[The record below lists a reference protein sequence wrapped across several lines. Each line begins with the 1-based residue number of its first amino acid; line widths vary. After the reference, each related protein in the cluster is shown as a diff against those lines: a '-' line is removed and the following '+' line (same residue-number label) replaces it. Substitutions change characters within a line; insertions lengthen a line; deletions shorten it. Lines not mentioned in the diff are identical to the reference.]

1 VKALAR
7 RARGGAVWLLAGVAV
22 AVHVVLAALAVAEFS
37 ALGWPLPTGYD
48 SANVTFVLATAAT
61 GLAASSMV
69 AARAATSS
77 RALRALVR
85 AAQRPVPPIV
95 HHAATGLGVAGK
107 VDAVAAG
114 EAFAVTYGLVRPRI
128 LVSTGLTAELG
139 AAEITAVLA
148 HEREHL
154 RHLDPLRLLAA
165 QLLAQW
171 VWYLP
176 AGRWLARRCALRRE
190 LSADL
195 AAAGS
200 AGRGVLAAALLKL
213 ASLPAC
219 PAVAAAS
226 PAEDPPGSL
235 EARIA
240 QLEDSHPPRQR
251 LTALRILASGGGLV
265 FLAAAAMCCA
275 ALSQVVPGGV
285 I

>member
-1 VKALAR
+1 VKTLAR
-7 RARGGAVWLLAGVAV
+7 RARGAAAWLLAGLVVA
-22 AVHVVLAALAVAEFS
+22 AHATLAALAVTVFA

-48 SANVTFVLATAAT
+48 SANVTLVLATAVT

-77 RALRALVR
+77 RALRALVG
-85 AAQRPVPPIV
+85 AARRPVPLIV
-95 HHAATGLGVAGK
+95 HNAATGLGVAGK

-114 EAFAVTYGLVRPRI
+114 EAFAVTHGLVRPRI

-154 RHLDPLRLLAA
+154 RHRDPLRLLAA

-171 VWYLP
+171 AWYLP

-190 LSADL
+190 LAADR
-195 AAAGS
+195 AAAGA

-226 PAEDPPGSL
+226 PAEDQPGSL
-235 EARIA
+235 EARVA
-240 QLEDSHPPRQR
+240 QLEDGRPPRQR
-251 LTALRILASGGGLV
+251 LTALRVLASGGALIW
-265 FLAAAAMCCA
+265 LAAAAVCCA
-275 ALSQVVPGGV
+275 AMAQVLPGGV
-285 I
+285 L

>member
-1 VKALAR
+1 MKAVAR
-7 RARGGAVWLLAGVAV
+7 RARGGAAWLLAGLAV
-22 AVHVVLAALAVAEFS
+22 AVHAALAVLAVTEF
-37 ALGWPLPTGYD
+37 AAVGWPLPTGYD
-48 SANVTFVLATAAT
+48 SVNVTFVLATAVT
-61 GLAASSMV
+61 GLAASSVV
-69 AARAATSS
+69 AARATSSS

-85 AAQRPVPPIV
+85 AARRPVPPIV
-95 HHAATGLGVAGK
+95 HYAATGLGVAGK

-154 RHLDPLRLLAA
+154 RHRDPLRLLAA
-165 QLLAQW
+165 RLLAQW
-171 VWYLP
+171 GWYLP
-176 AGRWLARRCALRRE
+176 AGRWLARRHALRRE
-190 LSADL
+190 LSADR

-200 AGRGVLAAALLKL
+200 AGRAVLAAALLKL

-235 EARIA
+235 EARVA
-240 QLEDSHPPRQR
+240 QLEDGRPPRQR
-251 LTALRILASGGGLV
+251 LTLLRVLASGGGLI

-285 I
+285 L

>member
-7 RARGGAVWLLAGVAV
+7 RARGGAAWLLAGLAV
-22 AVHVVLAALAVAEFS
+22 GVHAALAVLAVAEF
-37 ALGWPLPTGYD
+37 AELGWPLPTSYD
-48 SANVTFVLATAAT
+48 SANVTFVLATAVT
-61 GLAASSMV
+61 GLAAVGMV
-69 AARAATSS
+69 AARAASSS
-77 RALRALVR
+77 RGLRALVR
-85 AAQRPVPPIV
+85 AARRPVPPSV
-95 HHAATGLGVAGK
+95 HNAATGLGVAGK

-139 AAEITAVLA
+139 EAELTAVLA

-154 RHLDPLRLLAA
+154 RHRDPLRLLAA
-165 QLLAQW
+165 RLLAQW
-171 VWYLP
+171 GWYLP

-190 LSADL
+190 LSADR

-213 ASLPAC
+213 ARLPAC

-226 PAEDPPGSL
+226 PAGDPPGSL
-235 EARIA
+235 EARVA
-240 QLEDSHPPRQR
+240 ELEDGRAPRQR
-251 LTALRILASGGGLV
+251 LTALRVLASGVCLI

-285 I
+285 L